1 MQRPREETQD
11 AMEPLGKR
19 SAAMPV
25 SLSGLRSRGRAAGLL
40 AGLLAV
46 AVLSGCSVKRLA
58 VDLMGNALAG
68 DSDVF
73 SSDDDP
79 ELVREAIPFG
89 LKTYESL
96 LAISPDH
103 QGLLLS
109 TAKGFTAYAYLLQ
122 DEADRIDEQDF
133 SRARQ
138 LRARAKRLYLRG
150 RNYAIRGLELAHPK
164 FVARLRRDQDSTVA
178 ETSGQDVPF
187 LYWAA
192 ASWAGALSAGS
203 DDLTLVSDI
212 PLIGALV
219 RRVVEVNEGYEAGAA
234 HEFLVS
240 YEARRPGGSADRAR
254 EHFRRALELADAPR
268 ASVYLALA
276 EGVSMPEQNLNE
288 FKELLATALAVDPDR
303 EPNLRL
309 ANVVA
314 QQASASPPCSSSVNR
329 SSPRPSN

>member
-1 MQRPREETQD
+1 
-11 AMEPLGKR
+11 MEPFGKR
-19 SAAMPV
+19 RAGMTW
-25 SLSGLRSRGRAAGLL
+25 SLSGLRPRGTTTSLL

-46 AVLSGCSVKRLA
+46 VLLSGCSVKRLA
-58 VDLMGNALAG
+58 ADLAGDALAG

-73 SSDDDP
+73 SSDNDP

-89 LKTYESL
+89 LKSYESL
-96 LAISPDH
+96 LAISPEH

-122 DEADRIDEQDF
+122 DEADRIDELDF

-138 LRARAKRLYLRG
+138 LRARAKKLYLRG
-150 RNYAIRGLELAHPK
+150 HTYALRGLELAHPE
-164 FVARLRRDQDSTVA
+164 FEARLRRDPGSAVA
-178 ETSGQDVPF
+178 ETSGKDVPF

-192 ASWAGALSAGS
+192 VSRGGALSVGA

-219 RRVVEVNEGYEAGAA
+219 RRVVEVNERYEAGAA
-234 HEFLVS
+234 QEFLVS
-240 YEARRPGGSADRAR
+240 YEASRPGGSVNRAR
-254 EHFRRALELADAPR
+254 EYFRRALELAEAPR
-268 ASVYLALA
+268 ASLYLALA
-276 EGVSMPEQNLNE
+276 EGVSIPEQNLSE

-303 EPNLRL
+303 EPTLRL

-314 QQASASPPCSSSVNR
+314 QRRARWLLTRIPDLFLEADHREGTP
-329 SSPRPSN
+329 